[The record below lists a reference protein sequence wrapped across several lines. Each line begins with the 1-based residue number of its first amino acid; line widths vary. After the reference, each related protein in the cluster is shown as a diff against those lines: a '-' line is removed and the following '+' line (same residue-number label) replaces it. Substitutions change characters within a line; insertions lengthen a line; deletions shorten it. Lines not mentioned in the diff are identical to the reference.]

1 MDYHSLIEALPAL
14 LNDWELGAPGADSPA
29 PAGLTKPRQLPPE
42 LLPLLHGAIAHLEPE
57 EIYCV
62 VGELDAPLLTV
73 ALRHRPDRLA
83 YAVDTGDINLDSI
96 LQILIDEG
104 MEQQV
109 WLGQQTLESFF
120 ADLHGLASSDR
131 IGLYLYRGASD
142 YRSLLMAL
150 LLVQPFL
157 ADQALM
163 MIQCPV
169 QPAVQQAIWD
179 FIASHPACDWWLQ
192 QSQSCISN
200 LQILRW
206 DVENPHNYDS
216 ATLSQMQQPDLIQA
230 IAHLVPSE
238 PLLESAQA
246 FYHQGLTLEQ
256 VGDIVGAAQAY
267 QQAIAI
273 NPDLID
279 AYTNLGN
286 LVALHGDLHQ
296 AESIYRAAIA
306 QAPNQPGNYLNL
318 GNLLLVTN
326 QIPEAITCYETALAL
341 NPASSDLHHNLAL
354 ARQLAADSNQAGL
367 FAAEY
372 FYRQQRYTEAI
383 APLMRLVNQSPVAAN
398 IYGMLAHCQVEIKQ
412 YESAIATC
420 QQGLARYPDQ
430 ILLYTKL
437 IKTLQEVGQTEQAIA
452 QATIAIQHCPQE
464 WLFHL
469 QQALLTPILYQSMQ
483 QVTHYRQRFAQGLNH
498 ILQTLRLD
506 TPTQW
511 QQALTAVSQHT
522 NFFLSYQG
530 GNDRPL
536 QEQYGQWIHQV
547 MAANYPQWV
556 QPITLPPITGKIRV
570 GYVSGCLFDH
580 TVGRLMLGW
589 FRHADHSQFDLYA
602 YHVLETQDAVTQEFQ
617 QYSHAYHY
625 LPNDLEALCQ
635 QVLADRLHILVFPEI
650 GMLPLMMQ
658 AAALRLAP
666 VQCSTWVHPVTS
678 GLPTIDYFLSS
689 DLMEPEDAPTHYSE
703 ILIRLPNLGIA
714 YAQPNIPPPTQP
726 RSAFGLPD
734 EAVLYLVSQ
743 TLCKILPD
751 QDAIFAAIAQQV
763 PSAQFIFIARP
774 NDWIAAQFCE
784 RLDRAFAQVG
794 LDSQQFCRMLSP
806 QGRSEYWHLNQLC
819 DVFLDTF
826 AWSGGHTT
834 LEAIACGLPVVTY
847 PGQFMRGRHSYAILQ
862 RLEMRATIAANPVEY
877 VEIAVRLAH
886 EPEWRHH
893 VLQTMRQ
900 RWGQLYGDLAG
911 IRGLEAFYRQVLFAT
926 QKT

>member
-1 MDYHSLIEALPAL
+1 MDYQSLIEALPAL
-14 LNDWELGAPGADSPA
+14 LTDGELIISGSDQPVPT
-29 PAGLTKPRQLPPE
+29 GLVKQRQLPPE
-42 LLPLLHGAIAHLEPE
+42 LLPLLHSAIAHLEPE

-62 VGELDAPLLTV
+62 VGNLDVALLTV

-83 YAVDTGDINLDSI
+83 YAVDTNDINLDSI

-120 ADLHGLASSDR
+120 ADLRGLAASDR

-157 ADQALM
+157 AEQALIM
-163 MIQCPV
+163 VQCPV
-169 QPAVQQAIWD
+169 QPTVQQAIWD
-179 FIASHPACDWWLQ
+179 FIASHSACDWWLQ
-192 QSQSCISN
+192 QAQSCIAN

-206 DVENPHNYDS
+206 DVENPHSYDS

-230 IAHLVPSE
+230 IARLAQSE
-238 PLLESAQA
+238 PLLESALTS
-246 FYHQGLTLEQ
+246 YHQGLQLEQ
-256 VGDIVGAAQAY
+256 AGDIVGAAQAY

-306 QAPNQPGNYLNL
+306 QAPHLPGNYLNL
-318 GNLLLVTN
+318 GNLLLVTE
-326 QIPEAITCYETALAL
+326 QIPDAITCYETALAL
-341 NPASSDLHHNLAL
+341 NPANTDLHHNLAL
-354 ARQLAADSNQAGL
+354 ARQLAADPPQAWG

-372 FYRQQRYTEAI
+372 FYRQHRYTEAI
-383 APLMRLVNQSPVAAN
+383 APLTHLVNQPPAPAETYV
-398 IYGMLAHCQVEIKQ
+398 MLAHCQVEIKQ
-412 YESAIATC
+412 YEPAIVTC
-420 QQGLARYPDQ
+420 QQGLVHYPDQ
-430 ILLYTKL
+430 VVLHTKL
-437 IKTLQEVGQTEQAIA
+437 IKIWQEIGQTEQAIA
-452 QATIAIQHCPQE
+452 HAAIAVQHCPQE
-464 WLFHL
+464 WLFRL
-469 QQALLTPILYQSMQ
+469 QQALLTPILYESTE
-483 QVTHYRQRFAQGLNH
+483 QVADYRQRFTQGLDQV
-498 ILQTLRLD
+498 LQTLRLD

-511 QQALTAVSQHT
+511 QSALAAVSQHS

-536 QEQYGQWIHQV
+536 QEHYGQWIHQV
-547 MAANYPQWV
+547 MAANYPQWA
-556 QPITLPPITGKIRV
+556 QPIAMPPIEGKIRV

-589 FRHADHSQFDLYA
+589 FRHADRSQFDLYA

-617 QYSHAYHY
+617 RHSHAYHY

-678 GLPTIDYFLSS
+678 GLSTIDYFLSS
-689 DLMEPEDAPTHYSE
+689 DLMEPEDAAAHYSE
-703 ILIRLPNLGIA
+703 ILIRLPNLGIT
-714 YAQPNIPPPTQP
+714 YAQPAIPPLAHS
-726 RSAFGLPD
+726 RSTFGLPD
-734 EAVLYLVSQ
+734 DAVLYLVSQ

-763 PSAQFIFIARP
+763 PKAQFIFIARP
-774 NDWIAAQFCE
+774 NDWIAAQFGQ

-794 LDSQQFCRMLSP
+794 LESQHLCRILPP
-806 QGRSEYWHLNQLC
+806 QGRTEYWTLNQLC

-826 AWSGGHTT
+826 DWSGGHTT

-847 PGQFMRGRHSYAILQ
+847 PGKFMRGRHSYAILR
-862 RLEMRATIAANPVEY
+862 RLEMSDTIAATPIEY
-877 VEIAVRLAH
+877 VEIAVRLAQ
-886 EPEWRHH
+886 EPEWRQQ
-893 VLQTMRQ
+893 VLHTMKQ
-900 RWGQLYGDLAG
+900 RWGQLYDDLTAV
-911 IRGLEAFYRQVLFAT
+911 RGLEEFYRQVLFAT
-926 QKT
+926 QNT